1 MEFSHL
7 LALLIFAFISS
18 LSPGP
23 NNIMLMTSGANIGFY
38 KTIPHILGII
48 AGYSVMLLLI
58 GLGLMPLF
66 QQYPLIQNTLQIL
79 CLLYLLFLAYKIATS
94 NVLNSNK
101 KQFKAMSFLAAAGF
115 QWLNPKGWSMALS
128 AMTLYG
134 SELNYAMA
142 IAVITGVFAVVNIP
156 SACIWTIAGQKSQRL
171 LADPKRLKVFNY
183 SMASLLVT
191 SVGFSF

>member
-7 LALLIFAFISS
+7 FALLIFAFISS

-79 CLLYLLFLAYKIATS
+79 CSFYLLFLAYKIATS
-94 NVLNSNK
+94 NALGSHK
-101 KQFKAMSFLAAAGF
+101 RQFKAMSFFTAAGF

-171 LADPKRLKVFNY
+171 LADPKRLKIFNY